1 MLKTYYYWNN
11 EVFTD
16 VRELRDDI
24 IDFVM
29 EHQK

>member
-1 MLKTYYYWNN
+1 MLKAYYYWNN

-16 VRELRDDI
+16 AEELKDDI

-29 EHQK
+29 EH